1 LGERE
6 SDERSSSRPAEL
18 TALLSAT
25 ETAGREAA
33 WARFLAKYSRPIL
46 HTVYSRC
53 SGYDS
58 AMDRYAYILE
68 KLQDEDFRRLR
79 GYVADGRA
87 EFSTWLAVVT
97 RRLCEDFRRQRY
109 GRPQSHTTEGEQRA
123 REEFRV
129 RRLLAELV
137 GHDGDW
143 SRVPVSDGTNP
154 ELALREVELGDSL
167 AAAVSELG
175 ARDQLLLK
183 LRFEYD
189 LTAKQIAHLMGY
201 PTPFHVY
208 RRLRSRLTRLR
219 RALEGEG
226 VDDAAP

>member
-1 LGERE
+1 MRI
-6 SDERSSSRPAEL
+6 
-18 TALLSAT
+18 SA
-25 ETAGREAA
+25 A
-33 WARFLAKYSRPIL
+33 S
-46 HTVYSRC
+46 
-53 SGYDS
+53 
-58 AMDRYAYILE
+58 
-68 KLQDEDFRRLR
+68 
-79 GYVADGRA
+79 
-87 EFSTWLAVVT
+87 VVT
-97 RRLCEDFRRQRY
+97 C